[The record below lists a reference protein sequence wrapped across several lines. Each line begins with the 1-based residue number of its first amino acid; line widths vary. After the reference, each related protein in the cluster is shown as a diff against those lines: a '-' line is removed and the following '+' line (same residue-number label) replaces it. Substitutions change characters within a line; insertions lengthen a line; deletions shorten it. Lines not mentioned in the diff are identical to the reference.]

1 MAIYQFTINTLI
13 TKAKA
18 DIETRIETVRT
29 KLGLNNTVSD
39 SDSDNKIE
47 ELNVRIDALTAAV
60 AKLVTKKA

>member
-1 MAIYQFTINTLI
+1 LAIYQFTINTLI

-39 SDSDNKIE
+39 SDNKIE

>member
-1 MAIYQFTINTLI
+1 LAIYQFTINTLI